1 MFNKLGTVNFVF
13 NKHIGYECSL
23 YENKS
28 GGQGIYF
35 NIYNIDELINLLVK
49 AKELF
54 DEEN

>member
-35 NIYNIDELINLLVK
+35 NTYNIDELISLLIK